1 MKVRYNF
8 DDSFTGAN
16 NGVNP
21 ETGQRTAQQL
31 GGRMGPI
38 NTVLT
43 VNIGDFKFT
52 VEPRIKVDS
61 SGTVIDNDIEI
72 PAKILKHGTLPQQ
85 FEVLPAIEWDY
96 GPHQDYAFV
105 TQSDSLIYETQEVV
119 GTGVVVKKMAAG
131 AKPGHI
137 GIMFLY
143 KGATA
148 LEDIR
153 AGSWTARLVREFV
166 VTAADIADRESGW
179 PQSGSA
185 PTVSEKKV
193 IDQGGDGYL
202 HI

>member
-16 NGVNP
+16 HGVDP

-52 VEPRIKVDS
+52 VEPRIKTDS
-61 SGTVIDNDIEI
+61 AGNVVDNDIEI
-72 PAKILKHGTLPQQ
+72 PAKILKHGHLPQG
-85 FEVLPAIEWDY
+85 FEVLPDSDWEY
-96 GPHQDYAFV
+96 GPHQDYVFV

-119 GTGVVVKKMAAG
+119 GSGVVVKKMAAG
-131 AKPGHI
+131 ARPGHV

-148 LEDIR
+148 ITDIR
-153 AGSWTARLVREFV
+153 AGNWSARLAREFV
-166 VTAADIADRESGW
+166 VTEDDIADRESGW
-179 PQSGSA
+179 PQSGDA
-185 PTVSEKKV
+185 PTVSGKKV